1 MARKQTA
8 DQHTGVPMSE
18 RRYEPT
24 DPEAPTPEA
33 PTSDDT
39 AAFPATSAP
48 TEAMPQ
54 AMPQTMPTTR
64 IDIEERISESPAAV
78 ALPPR
83 PAEPAP
89 VSFPPAEPPS
99 ADNGDDDG
107 DGADGGANPGKPRRR
122 WPIVTAIVVVVAL
135 IAGVCGA
142 IVYSNKHAE
151 ALLRCRT
158 AVSDFSDARK
168 KLVDTTKNLSA
179 VQQWVLDT
187 LGVDGMIDAV
197 ADAAGAAE
205 QTVSTEGCAAN
216 ATITQLN
223 LVADTVSNTTDS
235 LNKSGAEITKQQEK
249 QRDLLGSGDWK
260 KKAMEWLSDS
270 GSDESGDAT
279 TDGADSGKTT
289 DDADDDTSA
298 AKRGF
303 KDSLEHAKGLLASV
317 KQQYGDSA
325 AGKRISDGLQ
335 SAIDAAEKL
344 DLSPITNSKIY
355 KAAKVTLDEAISTVS
370 NWIDSQAAKAK

>member
-1 MARKQTA
+1 
-8 DQHTGVPMSE
+8 MSE

-24 DPEAPTPEA
+24 DPESSMAA
-33 PTSDDT
+33 DT
-39 AAFPATSAP
+39 AAFPATAEPTPTPSDSSAHAP
-48 TEAMPQ
+48 TTP
-54 AMPQTMPTTR
+54 MPQTMPTTR
-64 IDIEERISESPAAV
+64 IDVEEQISEGPATV

-99 ADNGDDDG
+99 ADNGDDSG
-107 DGADGGANPGKPRRR
+107 NGANGDANSKKPHRK

-168 KLVDTTKNLSA
+168 KLVDTTKNLSST
-179 VQQWVLDT
+179 QQWVLDA
-187 LGVDGMIDAV
+187 LGVNGMIDAV

-205 QTVSTEGCAAN
+205 QTISTEGCATN

-223 LVADTVSNTTDS
+223 LVADTVNNTTDS
-235 LNKSGAEITKQQEK
+235 LNKSVSEITKQQEE
-249 QRDLLGSGDWK
+249 QRGLLGSGDWK
-260 KKAMEWLSDS
+260 KKAMEWLSGS
-270 GSDESGDAT
+270 GADESSSAM
-279 TDGADSGKTT
+279 TDGADSGDADDDAA

-298 AKRGF
+298 AKKGF
-303 KDSLEHAKGLLASV
+303 KDSLEHARGLLASV
-317 KQQYGDSA
+317 KQQYGSSE

-344 DLSPITNSKIY
+344 DLSPITDSKIY

-370 NWIDSQAAKAK
+370 NWIDSQAMKAQ